1 VNTTIC
7 NLAKLL
13 QGPQFWL
20 FAIAVNLI
28 GIHVLLTWRLDAVN
42 QVGNGLLLWIV
53 ALYLVWHKRQ
63 CLRLESG
70 FIASLFGS
78 TLLATILLKSAFV
91 NNVSGFFF
99 FWPLMVSLA
108 LALIASGFRGLMQYG
123 PVFGLLFCLGGP
135 QALLRATPID
145 MTVSTAQFAAYLLW
159 YLGFDSSRQGTMLA
173 IGDQRVLV
181 YPGCSGLESMT
192 QMLGLA
198 VVFIVLFPMPWLNKI
213 LVTLVATTI
222 GFVVNGCRV
231 VVMTT
236 LLSTT
241 DKAVFDYWHEGNGS
255 LIFSIISA
263 FLFGLFCL
271 FLIHQDEIAK
281 LE

>member
-1 VNTTIC
+1 VNTTIF

-13 QGPQFWL
+13 RGSQFWL

-53 ALYLVWHKRQ
+53 AVYVVWHNRKR
-63 CLRLESG
+63 LRFESG
-70 FIASLFGS
+70 LIASLFG
-78 TLLATILLKSAFV
+78 TTILAIVLLKSAFV
-91 NNVSGFFF
+91 HNLSGFFF
-99 FWPLMVSLA
+99 FWPLMASLG
-108 LALIASGFRGLMQYG
+108 LALIASGFKGLMQYG

-145 MTVSTAQFAAYLLW
+145 LTVLTAQFAAYLLW
-159 YLGFDSSRQGTMLA
+159 YLGFDSSRQGTILA
-173 IGDQRVLV
+173 VGDQRVLV

-198 VVFIVLFPMPWLNKI
+198 VVFIVLFPMSWLNKI
-213 LVTLVATTI
+213 LVTLVAIMI
-222 GFVVNGCRV
+222 GFIVNGCRV
-231 VVMTT
+231 VVMMT

-241 DKAVFDYWHEGNGS
+241 DKAAFDYWHEGNGS
-255 LIFSIISA
+255 LIFSILSA

-281 LE
+281 L